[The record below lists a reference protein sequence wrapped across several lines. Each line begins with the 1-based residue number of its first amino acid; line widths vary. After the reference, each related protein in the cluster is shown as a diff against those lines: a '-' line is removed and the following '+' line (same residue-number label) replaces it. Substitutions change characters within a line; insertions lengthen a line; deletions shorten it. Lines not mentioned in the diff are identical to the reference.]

1 MCINAVSI
9 FDNKIKGYV
18 KFHQCRKNEPTVVKF
33 KVQGFKPNNINACH
47 IHQYGDMLEGCKSLG
62 PHWNPSNSKHGHT
75 NLSIGLDKHIKL
87 KNQNCQSHAGDLL
100 NNIKADSNGRFYYE
114 YLDYRINL
122 FGDVS
127 ESIIGRSV
135 VIHNGV
141 DDLGLGNNKESLETG
156 NAGERIDCAIIGHS
170 KS

>member
-1 MCINAVSI
+1 MRISTHDLLRFVK
-9 FDNKIKGYV
+9 NK
-18 KFHQCRKNEPTVVKF
+18 
-33 KVQGFKPNNINACH
+33 
-47 IHQYGDMLEGCKSLG
+47 
-62 PHWNPSNSKHGHT
+62 
-75 NLSIGLDKHIKL
+75 
-87 KNQNCQSHAGDLL
+87 NCQSHAGDLL

-156 NAGERIDCAIIGHS
+156 NAGERIACAIIGHS